1 MASEKS
7 AHAELKRI
15 LPPGAL
21 VQRVENSVGPGTPDV
36 FIQSQGRTAWAED
49 KEGVYSVEKKHVRV
63 PKDKLRSSQYA
74 WLVQYCYQGGVGLIG
89 VHCESLRHTFIVEFT
104 AGRWN
109 ALKVG
114 VDTEFFFRWDEQG
127 RALLQRSVWT

>member
-1 MASEKS
+1 MPSEKS

-15 LPPGAL
+15 LPPGSL

-63 PKDKLRSSQYA
+63 PKDKLRQSQYA
-74 WLVQYCYQGGVGLIG
+74 WLMQYAYQGGLGLIG
-89 VHCESLRHTFIVEFT
+89 VHCASLRHTFIIEFT
-104 AGRWN
+104 SDKWDE
-109 ALKVG
+109 LKLG
-114 VDTEFFFRWDEQG
+114 IPTELLFMWDEQG
-127 RALLQRSVWT
+127 RARLQRSQW

>member
-7 AHAELKRI
+7 AHAELRRI
-15 LPPGAL
+15 LPPGSL

-63 PKDKLRSSQYA
+63 PKDKLRQSQYA
-74 WLVQYCYQGGVGLIG
+74 WLTQYVYQGGVGLIG
-89 VHCESLRHTFIVEFT
+89 VHCESLRHTFILPFAPEL
-104 AGRWN
+104 WN
-109 ALKVG
+109 GLKVG
-114 VDTEFFFRWDEQG
+114 VSTEDLFQLDNMTR
-127 RALLQRSVWT
+127 LNLQHETWT